1 MIQIIEISKADE
13 KTLSA
18 VNRLLPQLS
27 KSAQPISILTLE
39 KLTSSESF
47 RLFLAKED
55 ESILGMVSLVLIS
68 IPTGSKSWIED
79 VVVEEKARGKGVG
92 KKLVKYAL
100 EEAAKFGA
108 KSVDLTS
115 RPTREAANQ
124 LYQSI
129 GFKIRETNVYR
140 YKLRLFE

>member
-1 MIQIIEISKADE
+1 MIQIIEISKADDE
-13 KTLSA
+13 TLSA

-39 KLTSSESF
+39 KLISSESI

-55 ESILGMVSLVLIS
+55 ESILGMLSLVLFS
-68 IPTGSKSWIED
+68 IPTGSKAWIED

-92 KKLVKYAL
+92 KKLMNHAL
-100 EEAAKFGA
+100 EEAAEFGA

-129 GFKIRETNVYR
+129 GFKIRKTNVYR
-140 YKLRLFE
+140 HN

>member
-13 KTLSA
+13 KILSA

-39 KLTSSESF
+39 KLTSSESI

-55 ESILGMVSLVLIS
+55 ESILGMLSLVLFS

-100 EEAAKFGA
+100 EEAAKLGA

-140 YKLRLFE
+140 YKLSLFE